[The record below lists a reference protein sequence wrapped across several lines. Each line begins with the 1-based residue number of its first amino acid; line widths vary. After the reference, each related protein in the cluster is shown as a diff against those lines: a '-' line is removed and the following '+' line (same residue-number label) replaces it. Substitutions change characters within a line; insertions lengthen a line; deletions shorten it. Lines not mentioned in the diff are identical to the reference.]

1 MKFNNYFIKKFW
13 NKMIYLHE
21 KQGHFYRWKIKPIR
35 PNPIELHLV
44 IQSKQSVSLI
54 LIKDIF
60 IFAIQL

>member
-1 MKFNNYFIKKFW
+1 
-13 NKMIYLHE
+13 MIHLHE

-60 IFAIQL
+60 IFTIQL